1 MFSTQLSVRKIRGVR
16 ESPMARMTADRKL
29 KNIIVLAPRKLMT
42 AKVVASGSSSSG
54 VCIRRSAGPASSGA
68 ATVSTTLV
76 AADRTAPAATDRRTA
91 AWSPAPNAC
100 AVGIAKPF
108 VMPHAKPSRR
118 NSSAPVAPTAARE
131 STPSTRPTTT
141 ASAAW

>member
-1 MFSTQLSVRKIRGVR
+1 MVRKTSGVR
-16 ESPMARMTADRKL
+16 ESPIARMIADRKL
-29 KNIIVLAPRKLMT
+29 KNIIVLAPRKLIT
-42 AKVVASGSSSSG
+42 ANVVASGSSSSG
-54 VCIRRSAGPASSGA
+54 VCSSRSAGPASSGA
-68 ATVSTTLV
+68 TTVSTALV
-76 AADRTAPAATDRRTA
+76 AADRTVPAATDRRTA

-118 NSSAPVAPTAARE
+118 NSSAPVAPTAASE
-131 STPSTRPTTT
+131 STPRTRPTTT